1 MRVSVTLK
9 GETKDDKLQKTESKV
24 FLLSRLR
31 LDVSSSRAYRFGV
44 SAVVVARRVSEMLLL
59 RKNEVVF
66 AQSG

>member
-1 MRVSVTLK
+1 MKAEDEL
-9 GETKDDKLQKTESKV
+9 LQKTESKV
-24 FLLSRLR
+24 FSLSRLR
-31 LDVSSSRAYRFGV
+31 LDVSCSRAYKFGV